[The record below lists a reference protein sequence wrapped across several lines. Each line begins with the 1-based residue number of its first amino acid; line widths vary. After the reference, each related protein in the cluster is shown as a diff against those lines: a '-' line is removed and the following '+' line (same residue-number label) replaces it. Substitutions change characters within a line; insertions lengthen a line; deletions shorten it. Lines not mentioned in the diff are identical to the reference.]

1 MAPINIVIT
10 VVVLFVLLM
19 AMGTIVYIVYTST
32 RDAYRNVQRKIGEH
46 YSFRAKIKRWEEEEL
61 CREVPR
67 DWMGTN

>member
-1 MAPINIVIT
+1 MFKTTIVCLGLF
-10 VVVLFVLLM
+10 VVLPALFTL
-19 AMGTIVYIVYTST
+19 VYIVYTST
-32 RDAYRNVQRKIGEH
+32 KDAYRSVQRKIGEH